1 MDGVLLNPKVNKLPS
16 DQDSLKSKVIP
27 YVLYFLLVTVAL
39 LHEWYGGRDPQAI
52 SWLKFAARNREV
64 IVTNVIVDSH
74 PTEPSNA
81 FVAVEIV
88 GSKNGEKKAIS
99 SQTSQFVK
107 LSFRPQ
113 VGEKLALVIK
123 RGQVHVTKPG
133 DFPQAE

>member
-1 MDGVLLNPKVNKLPS
+1 MSHLNPEVNNLPN
-16 DQDSLKSKVIP
+16 DQNSLKSKVIP
-27 YVLYFLLVTVAL
+27 YVLYFLLVTGAL

-64 IVTNVIVDSH
+64 TVTNVIIDSH
-74 PTEPSNA
+74 PAEASSA

-88 GSKNGEKKAIS
+88 GSKNGEKRAIS
-99 SQTSQFVK
+99 SQTSKFVK

-133 DFPQAE
+133 DFSRAD